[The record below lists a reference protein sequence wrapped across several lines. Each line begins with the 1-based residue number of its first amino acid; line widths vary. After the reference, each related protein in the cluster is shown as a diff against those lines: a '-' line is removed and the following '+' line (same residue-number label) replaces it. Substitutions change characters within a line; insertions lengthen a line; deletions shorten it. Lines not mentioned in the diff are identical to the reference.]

1 MEFLGKSR
9 VAVQGDSLSDSLCGE
24 VDVRLARL
32 IEVWPD
38 PADDVKGEILTLAG
52 YDPTTLTTSTT

>member
-1 MEFLGKSR
+1 MNKKSICE
-9 VAVQGDSLSDSLCGE
+9 AFCGE

-32 IEVWPD
+32 IEVWTAL
-38 PADDVKGEILTLAG
+38 ADDLKDEILRLAG